1 MTNAVTGTLLAA
13 ALACAAHA
21 QQPLTVELVDPEA
34 VLLGTATL
42 TQAPA
47 GVTIALELTGLM
59 PGEHA
64 LHLHAVPE
72 CKGFSLSSAG
82 DHFNPTNK
90 KHGVKNPEGPHA
102 GDLGNVTVAANGT
115 AKTTITA
122 TGITLAA
129 DAPNSVFA
137 KGGTA
142 LILHEGH
149 DDLTTDPEG
158 GAGARLACGAVSKSP
173 LQHLDAPPHRLTF
186 VPIWY
191 RRAEPG
197 WPRRRSAMPRAGSKV

>member
-1 MTNAVTGTLLAA
+1 MIKVLVAG
-13 ALACAAHA
+13 ALSVAFTCAAHA
-21 QQPLTVELVDPEA
+21 QQPVTVELVDPES
-34 VLLGTATL
+34 LLVGTATL

-47 GVTIALELTGLM
+47 GVTIALDLTGLK

-102 GDLGNVTVAANGT
+102 GDLGNFTVAANGT
-115 AKTTITA
+115 AKTTLTA
-122 TGITLAA
+122 PGITLAA

-142 LILHEGH
+142 LILHEDG
-149 DDLTTDPEG
+149 DDMVTDPDG
-158 GAGARLACGAVSKSP
+158 GAGDRLACAAIK
-173 LQHLDAPPHRLTF
+173 
-186 VPIWY
+186 
-191 RRAEPG
+191 
-197 WPRRRSAMPRAGSKV
+197 K

>member
-1 MTNAVTGTLLAA
+1 MKNAVTGTLLAA
-13 ALACAAHA
+13 ALACVAHA
-21 QQPLTVELVDPEA
+21 QQPLTVELVDPEQL
-34 VLLGTATL
+34 LLGTATL

-82 DHFNPTNK
+82 EHFNPTNK

-115 AKTTITA
+115 AKTTLTA
-122 TGITLAA
+122 PGITLAA

-149 DDLTTDPEG
+149 DDLMTDPEG
-158 GAGARLACGAVSKSP
+158 GAGARIGCAAIK
-173 LQHLDAPPHRLTF
+173 
-186 VPIWY
+186 
-191 RRAEPG
+191 
-197 WPRRRSAMPRAGSKV
+197 K